1 MASDPRQLLP
11 RDKLD
16 VVGARAVIALGY
28 PAVAPVLPDLL
39 EWLQD
44 CNWPVSRPIGDFLA
58 SLPEQMAPLVWG
70 VLRGKDDIWKYW
82 CIVRLIRAMPP
93 DIAEQFRG
101 ELTRLAEQ
109 PTRAEHLEEL
119 DEVAQAALR
128 SLWPS
133 GGG

>member
-1 MASDPRQLLP
+1 M
-11 RDKLD
+11 D
-16 VVGARAVIALGY
+16 VAGARAVVALGY

-44 CNWPVSRPIGDFLA
+44 CNWPVSRPIGDFLS
-58 SLPEQMAPLVWG
+58 SLPEQMAPLIWG

-82 CIVRLIRAMPP
+82 CIARLVSVMPRET
-93 DIAEQFRG
+93 AEQFHP
-101 ELTRLAEQ
+101 ELTRLAER
-109 PTRAEHLEEL
+109 PTSAEHLEEL
-119 DEVAQAALR
+119 DEVAQDALR